1 MSKSTPGPWQIWPG
15 NISSVS
21 VRGGPNAFA
30 VCACRL
36 KGPDGRTTGDTI
48 REGKADARLI
58 AAAPDMLEAL
68 RVIALHPY
76 SDPALIKIARAAIAK
91 AEGVS

>member
-1 MSKSTPGPWQIWPG
+1 MSKHTPGPLKIWPG
-15 NISSVS
+15 NLSSVS

-48 REGKADARLI
+48 REGKANATLI
-58 AAAPDMLEAL
+58 VAAPDMLAAL
-68 RVIALHPY
+68 KAAQPF
-76 SDPALIKIARAAIAK
+76 IKDQQAFNATCAAIAK
-91 AEGVS
+91 AEGAS